1 MVPSGGGMGAG
12 STDPG
17 TFYLVCLLAGDSAL
31 SGAVERAGAV
41 LYTPPT
47 AKPGLA
53 VYRGAGEVGRALLL
67 P

>member
-1 MVPSGGGMGAG
+1 MRSMKA
-12 STDPG
+12 TAFKIWPG
-17 TFYLVCLLAGDSAL
+17 DCGDRRGL
-31 SGAVERAGAV
+31 RPERDVV